1 MAITA
6 GKRTPGAGWALLSFL
21 KRSFLRSFPEV
32 FSKVRIFFRTQAFS
46 TWRPPEGRIVPGT
59 LKKIKFCPVE
69 SRNVLL
75 SYGGSRFECEQN

>member
-59 LKKIKFCPVE
+59 LKKSIFAHGRE
-69 SRNVLL
+69 SQCIILVR
-75 SYGGSRFECEQN
+75 RIAI